1 MAEIVAH
8 EPQVDLL
15 VGHVRTRAVPQPVRR
30 GLPGQRVAGFEFRT
44 ALAQLSG
51 GAREHA
57 LDDRVQRDAREG
69 RVAWPPGFRRGDAA
83 VLPDVLPAVDPMGS
97 TSGVSS
103 LGEGRAVIPSDCR

>member
-1 MAEIVAH
+1 MFPAGLVMPAIVTGVEIQARRAQRRLAEIVAH

-69 RVAWPPGFRRGDAA
+69 LAEWPPGF
-83 VLPDVLPAVDPMGS
+83 S
-97 TSGVSS
+97 
-103 LGEGRAVIPSDCR
+103 